1 MGWGL
6 MTSLWHAVPA
16 TPHVKIHRARLFVFP
31 SSLKLILLLQSEA
44 NVARLHFVYVLL
56 NIRPNV
62 KESENFVVCVLA
74 EYRVQVLFSREPANK
89 SRLR

>member
-1 MGWGL
+1 
-6 MTSLWHAVPA
+6 MTNLWHAVPQ
-16 TPHVKIHRARLFVFP
+16 TPHVKIHRARLFFFP

-62 KESENFVVCVLA
+62 KESENFCRLCVGGIQSA
-74 EYRVQVLFSREPANK
+74 SFVFSRTRK
-89 SRLR
+89 